1 MTPFHLSLNLRT
13 QLKRGC
19 VVCLCWLAWLAAL
32 PATAATLT
40 LSSGTVPANQAWVD
54 GNQWAEALVTRTLTL
69 PTGALPNGSRVTGLT
84 VNVTFSKHD
93 GPNCYNPSNASSAG
107 SPYPLGS
114 GLWNSGACP
123 IEPTTSP
130 NYPDNTTLGNSYPDE
145 IYLAVAAPN
154 GVSTVLV
161 PVNRY
166 VTTGGA
172 ANYANVAITFSDA
185 AAQAIPTGS
194 TPVSGSFRPITAFS
208 AYNNIDPEGNWVLTF
223 GDNYS
228 EDPFRIVSWGVTL
241 TYDEPPTLQ
250 LTKVSNGGVGTF
262 TFTGNNGWASQS
274 ITTTTAG
281 VGVAGA
287 TQSLGAATTAT
298 TINESLPA
306 GWQLGSVSC
315 TGMGSGGTATVA
327 GSSFT
332 LNAAATAYNAD
343 ILCTVTNTRI
353 PILRLSKSL
362 PDGRVQ
368 ASDQFTLNIAGAGG
382 PATATT
388 TGSTNTPTQN
398 ATLSNTTAGSA
409 YTLSETS
416 ANLAAYVST
425 YACTNARAGGQT
437 PSGSGT
443 SFSVTPAAGDDLSC
457 VFTNAWPR
465 ANLSVL
471 KTASPSATSSGGLVS
486 FTLTVSNA
494 GPNAANGAVLR
505 DAPAAGL
512 DCTEVGLAAPTC
524 VASGGAACPGGLTNA
539 ALLGA

>member
-1 MTPFHLSLNLRT
+1 VRA
-13 QLKRGC
+13 R
-19 VVCLCWLAWLAAL
+19 
-32 PATAATLT
+32 PA
-40 LSSGTVPANQAWVD
+40 
-54 GNQWAEALVTRTLTL
+54 
-69 PTGALPNGSRVTGLT
+69 
-84 VNVTFSKHD
+84 
-93 GPNCYNPSNASSAG
+93 
-107 SPYPLGS
+107 
-114 GLWNSGACP
+114 
-123 IEPTTSP
+123 
-130 NYPDNTTLGNSYPDE
+130 
-145 IYLAVAAPN
+145 
-154 GVSTVLV
+154 
-161 PVNRY
+161 
-166 VTTGGA
+166 
-172 ANYANVAITFSDA
+172 
-185 AAQAIPTGS
+185 
-194 TPVSGSFRPITAFS
+194 
-208 AYNNIDPEGNWVLTF
+208 
-223 GDNYS
+223 
-228 EDPFRIVSWGVTL
+228 
-241 TYDEPPTLQ
+241 TLQ

-512 DCTEVGLAAPTC
+512 DCAEVGLAAPTC
-524 VASGGAACPGGLTNA
+524 SANGGAACPGGLTNA
-539 ALLGA
+539 ALLGASGVAIPVLPAGGGVVVTLQCRVTATGLP